1 MAERG
6 SDTVTPLLWGMTYS
20 AKLHVTCV
28 KREMMANQGDM
39 EIIELL
45 LQAEDDVKWNFS
57 GKLLE
62 K

>member
-1 MAERG
+1 
-6 SDTVTPLLWGMTYS
+6 
-20 AKLHVTCV
+20 
-28 KREMMANQGDM
+28 MANRGDM

-57 GKLLE
+57 RKLLG